1 MRRALMQELSQLPR
15 RMGGRTG
22 VLIYAFAM
30 LALGILLPWHLSFDF
45 LDAMVLLAYA
55 CLPALLVA
63 PVVAESF
70 AGDRERAQIP
80 ATSEERRRSMYA
92 KVAAGALYGWISALV
107 ALVLGI
113 ATVNL
118 SFTRWILPPAL
129 LAIDLALM
137 SLAVS
142 VSAASIAA
150 AVSIRARSAKHAKRT
165 LRQGFLLLLVL
176 VVYYSRFMPVEWKRR
191 VTVPEALPGFTE
203 FVVVVSV
210 VLLGL
215 SAALIKLA
223 LNRGEDTE
231 IRLNL

>member
-80 ATSEERRRSMYA
+80 AALEERRQSMYA
-92 KVAAGALYGWISALV
+92 KVAAGALYGWISALA

-113 ATVNL
+113 ATVNF

-150 AVSIRARSAKHAKRT
+150 AISVRARSAKYAKRT

-191 VTVPEALPGFTE
+191 VTVPDALQGFTE
-203 FVVVVSV
+203 FIVVISGA
-210 VLLGL
+210 LLGL
-215 SAALIKLA
+215 SGGLLKLA
-223 LNRGEDTE
+223 LTRADDTA

>member
-1 MRRALMQELSQLPR
+1 MRRAIMQELSQLPR

-22 VLIYAFAM
+22 VLIYAFGL

-45 LDAMVLLAYA
+45 LHAMVLLAYA

-70 AGDRERAQIP
+70 AGDGERAPIP
-80 ATSEERRRSMYA
+80 ATLEERRRSMYA
-92 KVAAGALYGWISALV
+92 KVAAGALYGWTSALV

-113 ATVNL
+113 ATANL

-137 SLAVS
+137 SMAVS
-142 VSAASIAA
+142 VAAAGVAA
-150 AVSIRARSAKHAKRT
+150 AVSVRARSAKHAKRT

-191 VTVPEALPGFTE
+191 VTVPEALSGFTE
-203 FVVVVSV
+203 FTVVISV
-210 VLLGL
+210 ALLGL
-215 SAALIKLA
+215 SGGLLKLA
-223 LNRGEDTE
+223 LTRADDTE

>member
-1 MRRALMQELSQLPR
+1 MGRAIMQELSQLPR

-22 VLIYAFAM
+22 VLIYAFAL

-63 PVVAESF
+63 PVMAESF
-70 AGDRERAQIP
+70 AGDRERGQIL

-92 KVAAGALYGWISALV
+92 KVAAGTLYGWISALL

-113 ATVNL
+113 ATVSL
-118 SFTRWILPPAL
+118 WFTRWILPPAL

-142 VSAASIAA
+142 VSAAIVAA

-191 VTVPEALPGFTE
+191 VTVPDALQGFTE
-203 FVVVVSV
+203 FIVVISV
-210 VLLGL
+210 ALLGL
-215 SAALIKLA
+215 SGGLLKLA
-223 LNRGEDTE
+223 LTRADDTE

>member
-1 MRRALMQELSQLPR
+1 MRRAIMQELSQLPC

-22 VLIYAFAM
+22 VLIYAFAL

-45 LDAMVLLAYA
+45 LDAMVLLAYT

-118 SFTRWILPPAL
+118 SVTRWVLPQAL
-129 LAIDLALM
+129 VGIDLAL
-137 SLAVS
+137 L
-142 VSAASIAA
+142 
-150 AVSIRARSAKHAKRT
+150 
-165 LRQGFLLLLVL
+165 
-176 VVYYSRFMPVEWKRR
+176 
-191 VTVPEALPGFTE
+191 
-203 FVVVVSV
+203 
-210 VLLGL
+210 
-215 SAALIKLA
+215 
-223 LNRGEDTE
+223 
-231 IRLNL
+231 

>member
-1 MRRALMQELSQLPR
+1 MRRAIMQELTQLAR
-15 RMGGRTG
+15 RMGGTTG
-22 VLIYAFAM
+22 MLIYAFA
-30 LALGILLPWHLSFDF
+30 LVALGVLLPWRLSFDF
-45 LDAMVLLAYA
+45 LDAMILLAYA
-55 CLPALLVA
+55 WLPALIVA

-80 ATSEERRRSMYA
+80 ATYEERRQLLYA
-92 KVAAGALYGWISALV
+92 RVTAGALYGWVSALL
-107 ALVLGI
+107 ALVMGL

-118 SFTRWILPPAL
+118 SFTRWILPPPL
-129 LAIDLALM
+129 LTFDLALM

-142 VSAASIAA
+142 VGAAGIAA
-150 AVSIRARSAKHAKRT
+150 AVSVKARSAKYAKRT

-176 VVYYSRFMPVEWKRR
+176 VIYYSRFMPVEWKRR

-215 SAALIKLA
+215 SADLIKLA

>member
-1 MRRALMQELSQLPR
+1 MRRAIVQELSQLPR
-15 RMGGRTG
+15 RMGGTTG
-22 VLIYAFAM
+22 VLICAFAL

-45 LDAMVLLAYA
+45 LDAMILLAYA

-80 ATSEERRRSMYA
+80 TAVEERRQLLYA
-92 KVAAGALYGWISALV
+92 KVAAGALYGWSSALL
-107 ALVLGI
+107 ALVMGI
-113 ATVNL
+113 ATVSL

-129 LAIDLALM
+129 LAIDLALV

-142 VSAASIAA
+142 VSAASISAG
-150 AVSIRARSAKHAKRT
+150 VSVRARSAKYAKRT

-176 VVYYSRFMPVEWKRR
+176 VIYYSRFMPVEWKRH
-191 VTVPEALPGFTE
+191 VMVPGDVSGFTE
-203 FVVVVSV
+203 FVVVISV
-210 VLLGL
+210 TLLGL
-215 SAALIKLA
+215 SGCLLKLA
-223 LNRGEDTE
+223 STRTEDTE

>member
-1 MRRALMQELSQLPR
+1 MRRAIMQELSQLPR

-22 VLIYAFAM
+22 VLIYAFAL

-70 AGDRERAQIP
+70 AGDREREQIP

-129 LAIDLALM
+129 LAIDLVLM

-150 AVSIRARSAKHAKRT
+150 AVSVRARSAKHAKRT

-191 VTVPEALPGFTE
+191 VTVPDALSGFTE
-203 FVVVVSV
+203 FTVVISV
-210 VLLGL
+210 ALLGL
-215 SAALIKLA
+215 SGGLLKLA
-223 LNRGEDTE
+223 LTRADDTE

>member
-1 MRRALMQELSQLPR
+1 MRRAIVQELGQLPR
-15 RMGGRTG
+15 RMGGMTG
-22 VLIYAFAM
+22 VLIYAFAL

-63 PVVAESF
+63 PVAAESF
-70 AGDRERAQIP
+70 AGDRERAQIS
-80 ATSEERRRSMYA
+80 ATLEERRQLMYA
-92 KVAAGALYGWISALV
+92 KVGAGALYGWSSALL
-107 ALVLGI
+107 AIIMGL

-137 SLAVS
+137 SLAIS
-142 VSAASIAA
+142 VSTASLSA
-150 AVSIRARSAKHAKRT
+150 AVSVRARSAKHAKRT

-191 VTVPEALPGFTE
+191 VAVPEALPGFTE
-203 FVVVVSV
+203 FIVVISV
-210 VLLGL
+210 ALFGL
-215 SAALIKLA
+215 SGGLLKLA
-223 LNRGEDTE
+223 LTRAEDTE

>member
-1 MRRALMQELSQLPR
+1 MRRAMMQELSQLPR

-30 LALGILLPWHLSFDF
+30 LALGVLLPWHLSFDF

-80 ATSEERRRSMYA
+80 ATSEERQRSMYA

-129 LAIDLALM
+129 LAIDLALLSM
-137 SLAVS
+137 AVS
-142 VSAASIAA
+142 VSAASVAA
-150 AVSIRARSAKHAKRT
+150 AVSVRARSAKHAKRT

-176 VVYYSRFMPVEWKRR
+176 MVYYSRFMPVEWKRR
-191 VTVPEALPGFTE
+191 VKVPDALPGFTE
-203 FVVVVSV
+203 FIVVISV
-210 VLLGL
+210 TLLGL
-215 SAALIKLA
+215 SGGLLKLA
-223 LNRGEDTE
+223 LTRADDTE